1 MNTKLAIELLTQSY
15 NNLIAFLY
23 GLSLLNNETAINSLK
38 SAFDAAFQVFLD
50 EYEELRKDVSVTSS
64 EIQTIEEKL
73 TIANKIYRFE
83 QERLQRLIA
92 DKASLVKEIEIFE
105 EQKESIEKFSDEE
118 KLVIKAKVDEI
129 KEDISETEEEISQLR
144 QDTNSNEQQI
154 DALNREL
161 IAHILRLDTQK
172 ELLSLSRLDTAQ
184 KFESVKLQIQQQ
196 TEDLERLN
204 NQEIVEQETIV
215 NDANQKLL
223 DLQSE
228 LEGLQATATLAETA
242 LTDFET
248 INAYL
253 LAEDVTGFLDWNID
267 ENTPEVI
274 KLWQQ
279 YLAVEGEEK
288 ISERLTSLQ
297 SQAASEDAV
306 TVALEADSI
315 EGYVILGAELA
326 EEIESLSAIWL
337 ENLQE
342 SHKLT
347 VDVWNLSEKRTEA
360 VNELESY
367 IEDNLADPEGEY
379 LLDKIQLQEAIA
391 RQEAQVN
398 YADALGE
405 SVDSLEEAIA
415 VLSTQQQQVNLLSEK
430 IEHISTLTRLE
441 EEYAILQAVKDKL
454 ASGKKDDYESA
465 KVQIINL
472 AKSLLEKVK
481 NTPNLQG
488 YAQQLEQYLTNALQ
502 PPVDQVKDKIYGLE
516 TFNQA
521 QFAYNSFGI
530 NHTWGNQNAVPRFL
544 ADVNGD
550 GKADIVGFASG
561 GVVTALAKGDGTFH
575 QAQFAYNGFGINHTW
590 GNQNMESELIIIDM
604 KQEILMEMAKQ
615 T

>member
-172 ELLSLSRLDTAQ
+172 ELLSLSGLDTAQ

-398 YADALGE
+398 YADAFPGF
-405 SVDSLEEAIA
+405 
-415 VLSTQQQQVNLLSEK
+415 
-430 IEHISTLTRLE
+430 
-441 EEYAILQAVKDKL
+441 
-454 ASGKKDDYESA
+454 
-465 KVQIINL
+465 
-472 AKSLLEKVK
+472 
-481 NTPNLQG
+481 
-488 YAQQLEQYLTNALQ
+488 LTN
-502 PPVDQVKDKIYGLE
+502 
-516 TFNQA
+516 
-521 QFAYNSFGI
+521 
-530 NHTWGNQNAVPRFL
+530 
-544 ADVNGD
+544 
-550 GKADIVGFASG
+550 
-561 GVVTALAKGDGTFH
+561 
-575 QAQFAYNGFGINHTW
+575 
-590 GNQNMESELIIIDM
+590 
-604 KQEILMEMAKQ
+604 
-615 T
+615 

>member
-367 IEDNLADPEGEY
+367 IEDNLADPEGEN

-454 ASGKKDDYESA
+454 ASGKK
-465 KVQIINL
+465 
-472 AKSLLEKVK
+472 
-481 NTPNLQG
+481 
-488 YAQQLEQYLTNALQ
+488 
-502 PPVDQVKDKIYGLE
+502 
-516 TFNQA
+516 
-521 QFAYNSFGI
+521 
-530 NHTWGNQNAVPRFL
+530 R
-544 ADVNGD
+544 
-550 GKADIVGFASG
+550 
-561 GVVTALAKGDGTFH
+561 
-575 QAQFAYNGFGINHTW
+575 
-590 GNQNMESELIIIDM
+590 
-604 KQEILMEMAKQ
+604 
-615 T
+615 

>member
-1 MNTKLAIELLTQSY
+1 M
-15 NNLIAFLY
+15 
-23 GLSLLNNETAINSLK
+23 
-38 SAFDAAFQVFLD
+38 
-50 EYEELRKDVSVTSS
+50 
-64 EIQTIEEKL
+64 
-73 TIANKIYRFE
+73 
-83 QERLQRLIA
+83 
-92 DKASLVKEIEIFE
+92 
-105 EQKESIEKFSDEE
+105 
-118 KLVIKAKVDEI
+118 
-129 KEDISETEEEISQLR
+129 
-144 QDTNSNEQQI
+144 
-154 DALNREL
+154 
-161 IAHILRLDTQK
+161 
-172 ELLSLSRLDTAQ
+172 SRLDTAQ

-454 ASGKKDDYESA
+454 ASGKK
-465 KVQIINL
+465 
-472 AKSLLEKVK
+472 
-481 NTPNLQG
+481 
-488 YAQQLEQYLTNALQ
+488 
-502 PPVDQVKDKIYGLE
+502 
-516 TFNQA
+516 
-521 QFAYNSFGI
+521 
-530 NHTWGNQNAVPRFL
+530 R
-544 ADVNGD
+544 
-550 GKADIVGFASG
+550 
-561 GVVTALAKGDGTFH
+561 
-575 QAQFAYNGFGINHTW
+575 
-590 GNQNMESELIIIDM
+590 
-604 KQEILMEMAKQ
+604 
-615 T
+615 

>member
-454 ASGKKDDYESA
+454 ASGKK
-465 KVQIINL
+465 KMIMNQQKFRLLILLNL
-472 AKSLLEKVK
+472 C
-481 NTPNLQG
+481 
-488 YAQQLEQYLTNALQ
+488 
-502 PPVDQVKDKIYGLE
+502 
-516 TFNQA
+516 
-521 QFAYNSFGI
+521 
-530 NHTWGNQNAVPRFL
+530 
-544 ADVNGD
+544 
-550 GKADIVGFASG
+550 
-561 GVVTALAKGDGTFH
+561 
-575 QAQFAYNGFGINHTW
+575 
-590 GNQNMESELIIIDM
+590 
-604 KQEILMEMAKQ
+604 
-615 T
+615 

>member
-454 ASGKKDDYESA
+454 ASGKK
-465 KVQIINL
+465 
-472 AKSLLEKVK
+472 
-481 NTPNLQG
+481 
-488 YAQQLEQYLTNALQ
+488 
-502 PPVDQVKDKIYGLE
+502 
-516 TFNQA
+516 
-521 QFAYNSFGI
+521 
-530 NHTWGNQNAVPRFL
+530 R
-544 ADVNGD
+544 
-550 GKADIVGFASG
+550 
-561 GVVTALAKGDGTFH
+561 
-575 QAQFAYNGFGINHTW
+575 
-590 GNQNMESELIIIDM
+590 
-604 KQEILMEMAKQ
+604 
-615 T
+615 

>member
-172 ELLSLSRLDTAQ
+172 ELLSLSGLDTAQ

-223 DLQSE
+223 DLQSQ
-228 LEGLQATATLAETA
+228 GLIA
-242 LTDFET
+242 
-248 INAYL
+248 
-253 LAEDVTGFLDWNID
+253 
-267 ENTPEVI
+267 
-274 KLWQQ
+274 
-279 YLAVEGEEK
+279 
-288 ISERLTSLQ
+288 
-297 SQAASEDAV
+297 
-306 TVALEADSI
+306 
-315 EGYVILGAELA
+315 
-326 EEIESLSAIWL
+326 
-337 ENLQE
+337 
-342 SHKLT
+342 
-347 VDVWNLSEKRTEA
+347 
-360 VNELESY
+360 
-367 IEDNLADPEGEY
+367 
-379 LLDKIQLQEAIA
+379 LDKKRLQTSE
-391 RQEAQVN
+391 
-398 YADALGE
+398 LGYRFLN
-405 SVDSLEEAIA
+405 SI
-415 VLSTQQQQVNLLSEK
+415 
-430 IEHISTLTRLE
+430 
-441 EEYAILQAVKDKL
+441 
-454 ASGKKDDYESA
+454 
-465 KVQIINL
+465 
-472 AKSLLEKVK
+472 LEK
-481 NTPNLQG
+481 L
-488 YAQQLEQYLTNALQ
+488 
-502 PPVDQVKDKIYGLE
+502 
-516 TFNQA
+516 
-521 QFAYNSFGI
+521 
-530 NHTWGNQNAVPRFL
+530 
-544 ADVNGD
+544 
-550 GKADIVGFASG
+550 
-561 GVVTALAKGDGTFH
+561 
-575 QAQFAYNGFGINHTW
+575 
-590 GNQNMESELIIIDM
+590 
-604 KQEILMEMAKQ
+604 
-615 T
+615 